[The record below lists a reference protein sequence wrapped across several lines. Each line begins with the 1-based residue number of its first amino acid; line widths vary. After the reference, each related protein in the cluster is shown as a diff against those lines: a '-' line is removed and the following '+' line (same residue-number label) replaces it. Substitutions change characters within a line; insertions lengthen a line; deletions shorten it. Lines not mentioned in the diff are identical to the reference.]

1 MFSVVVQGSL
11 VGPVARASGVPMTLT
26 EPEPWHVSVRLRDEP
41 RGLRRYVVAPG
52 SAAAGV
58 SIRDLPLGRRPWISL
73 VLRDG
78 AARQPRGSMTLE
90 AGDEVLLL
98 GAGDEIQPLFEGDE
112 DRA

>member
-1 MFSVVVQGSL
+1 VQGSL
-11 VGPVARASGVPMTLT
+11 VGPVAGATGVPMTLT
-26 EPEPWHVSVRLRDEP
+26 EAEPWHVSVRLRNEP

-78 AARQPRGSMTLE
+78 AAHQPRGSMMLE
-90 AGDEVLLL
+90 VGDEVVLL
-98 GAGDEIQPLFEGDE
+98 GAGDELGAVFEGDGN
-112 DRA
+112 RA